1 MVDDLLAEQLHSLF
15 EDQQQGPSHPLADSQ
30 PLASSLGLMA
40 ALWVIS
46 DARLEVDDRLG
57 GSQAADEKA
66 TA

>member
-15 EDQQQGPSHPLADSQ
+15 EDQQQGPSDPLADSQ

-40 ALWVIS
+40 VLWVIS
-46 DARLEVDDRLG
+46 DARLGVEDRVG
-57 GSQAADEKA
+57 GSQAADGKA